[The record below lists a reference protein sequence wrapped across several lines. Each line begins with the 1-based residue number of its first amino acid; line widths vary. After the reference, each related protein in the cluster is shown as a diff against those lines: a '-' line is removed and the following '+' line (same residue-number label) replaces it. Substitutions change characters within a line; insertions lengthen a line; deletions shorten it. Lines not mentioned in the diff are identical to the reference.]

1 MIICKRPA
9 TSDDHL
15 GEGVHQGDRGDG
27 TEGGEE
33 RRRRRKRKIV
43 SDGRADQSKVVQEVL
58 ADLKSEQNRITIPVS
73 LFLSG

>member
-33 RRRRRKRKIV
+33 GKGEGEEGERGV
-43 SDGRADQSKVVQEVL
+43 E
-58 ADLKSEQNRITIPVS
+58 
-73 LFLSG
+73 